1 MDCKSEMNGG
11 EMNGG
16 GNEYNDTLLYGGGSG
31 VRLNK
36 HFRGWG
42 FSYF

>member
-1 MDCKSEMNGG
+1 MDCKQ